1 MHVVNRLVTVG
12 LIIVLWFVVVLSAFA
27 PDTALGWARQGL
39 GRFEQ
44 TTQEWSGVEP
54 AWAYPAARAGVIVLV
69 SLLTVLLLWL
79 ELRRR
84 RTQAVRVKVGA
95 GGEAAVT
102 AESVGRRVG
111 WHVDQLTDVITVIP
125 QVRTR
130 GTAVD
135 ITLDLETTPDVDVPM
150 KTEEVMA
157 VVRDVVEGQM
167 GLQLRR
173 VKVNVRHAPYG
184 EAL

>member
-1 MHVVNRLVTVG
+1 
-12 LIIVLWFVVVLSAFA
+12 
-27 PDTALGWARQGL
+27 
-39 GRFEQ
+39 
-44 TTQEWSGVEP
+44 
-54 AWAYPAARAGVIVLV
+54 
-69 SLLTVLLLWL
+69 
-79 ELRRR
+79 
-84 RTQAVRVKVGA
+84 
-95 GGEAAVT
+95 
-102 AESVGRRVG
+102 VG